1 MRSVKYYQHGQETCP
16 SYRACEIRCT
26 RCKIRKRSRT
36 AGSHSDAACMM
47 PVSLSL
53 AGDRTVTPEIWSLAL
68 QLWGLLVTAIIGL
81 KTGKIKASIISGV
94 ILMAVVNFVAQTI
107 IAGEGAGA
115 CFGFIVLPCYGG
127 VVACLAASV
136 SKKLW
141 PPKDSDAG
149 TKANNDSDLKS

>member
-1 MRSVKYYQHGQETCP
+1 
-16 SYRACEIRCT
+16 
-26 RCKIRKRSRT
+26 
-36 AGSHSDAACMM
+36 
-47 PVSLSL
+47 
-53 AGDRTVTPEIWSLAL
+53 LAL

-81 KTGKIKASIISGV
+81 KTGKIKASTISGV

-107 IAGEGAGA
+107 IAGDGAGA
-115 CFGFIVLPCYGG
+115 CVGFIVLPCYGG
-127 VVACLAASV
+127 VVACLAAAI